1 MNIEAPVISKVAI
14 LGSGKFGCAL
24 ANIIKGNNIG
34 LQLWARRP
42 KQVDGLPISNDL
54 AEVLKDADVVIFAI
68 PSAAFYDVT
77 KSAAPLLEK
86 HAFCISATKGL
97 DPVKQVRMSQV
108 LAEFVPAEKIG
119 VLSGPN
125 LATEIIQQK
134 ITASVIASGNT
145 DLIEVIQQV
154 LVTDYLRVY
163 SSHDVIGVEWAG
175 LLKNI
180 YAILYGFAAQMD
192 LGDNARGVLLSRSL
206 AEMSRFGT
214 ANGADTVTFMGLAGI
229 GDLITTCSSPLSRN
243 YQVGSLL
250 AQGKSIDEAVEIIGE
265 TAEGI
270 NTVSTIYK
278 LSNEQGISMPLATE
292 LYGVL
297 FQGVNIN
304 DALNDLMRR
313 PQTADN

>member
-1 MNIEAPVISKVAI
+1 MTVNKVAI

-24 ANIIKGNNIG
+24 ANIIAGNNIN

-42 KQVDGLPISNDL
+42 KQVDQLTISDDL
-54 AEVLKDADVVIFAI
+54 AAVLKDADLVVFAV
-68 PSAAFYDVT
+68 PSAAFFEVAQA
-77 KSAAPLLEK
+77 AAPLLE
-86 HAFCISATKGL
+86 AGSFCISATKGL
-97 DPVKQVRMSQV
+97 DPVRQVRMSEI
-108 LAEFVPAEKIG
+108 LAQFVPMHRIG

-125 LATEIIQQK
+125 LATEIIQHK
-134 ITASVIASGNT
+134 ITATVIASTND
-145 DLIEVIQQV
+145 DLVDVIQHI

-163 SSHDVIGVEWAG
+163 SSQDLVGVEWAG

-180 YAILYGFAAQMD
+180 YAILYGLAAQMD

-214 ANGADTVTFMGLAGI
+214 ANGAEAVTFMGLAGI

-243 YQVGSLL
+243 YQVGAYL
-250 AQGKSIDEAVEIIGE
+250 AQGKSIEEAVAIIGE

-278 LSNEQGISMPLATE
+278 LSTEQQISMPLATE

-297 FQGVNIN
+297 FRGVGIH
-304 DALNDLMRR
+304 DALNDLMGR